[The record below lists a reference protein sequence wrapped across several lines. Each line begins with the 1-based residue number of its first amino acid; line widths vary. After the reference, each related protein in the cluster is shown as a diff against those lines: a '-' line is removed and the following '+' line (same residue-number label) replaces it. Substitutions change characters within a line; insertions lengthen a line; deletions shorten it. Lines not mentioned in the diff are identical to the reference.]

1 MSNEPSKLQELE
13 KKLLVQKTPAA
24 KKQDEQTTQEFSEG
38 YKTFISNYKTER
50 EIIHATVQEAK
61 KAGYKNLQETKQLEQ
76 GGKYYR
82 EDHNKNLALIT
93 YNGLETI
100 HAIASHA
107 DSPCLHLKPYP
118 LAENQKLAVLK
129 THYYGG
135 IKKYQWLNIP
145 LSLRGVAYTS
155 EGKKVSFALGDKPQ
169 DPVFTI
175 PDLLPH
181 LARDQLQKEAK
192 KLVEGEQLNAIIG
205 SNEVDDKKISEKA
218 KLAIAKHLHEEY
230 GLIEEDLV
238 SAELMLVPAGQARDV
253 GFDRSMISGYG
264 HDDRSSVYT
273 SLQALLSAKKTTQH
287 TQIVAIY
294 DKEEIGSY
302 GKTGAQNFFFT
313 SLIEDLIELSK
324 SKKRPSQVWRNTK
337 VLSADVTSAVDPN
350 FSDTHDTSNANYL
363 GRGVAMEK
371 FGGGGGKYSTSDA
384 DAEFTHAL
392 KTLFNNQ
399 EVAWQTGENGK
410 IDLGGGGTIAM
421 FLAKWGADVIDI
433 GIPVLAMHAPYELA
447 HKADLYSAYQAYKA
461 FLENQLPRL
470 DN

>member
-1 MSNEPSKLQELE
+1 MADNKSEMQALAE
-13 KKLLVQKTPAA
+13 KILVQKKPAA
-24 KKQDEQTTQEFSEG
+24 SKLDKKQTTTFAQG
-38 YKTFISNYKTER
+38 YKTFITENKTER
-50 EIIHATVQEAK
+50 EIISSVKHAAK
-61 KAGYKNLQETKQLEQ
+61 KAGYKDLKETEQLQT

-118 LAENQKLAVLK
+118 LAESQKLAVLK

-155 EGKKVSFALGDKPQ
+155 NGEQITFTLGDNPQ

-192 KLVEGEQLNAIIG
+192 KLVEGEQLNALIG
-205 SNEVDDKKISEKA
+205 SDEVDDDKISEKA
-218 KLAIAKHLHEEY
+218 KLAVAKHLHEEY

-238 SAELMLVPAGQARDV
+238 SAELMLVPAGPARDV

-273 SLQALLSAKKTTQH
+273 SLQALLDAKQASH
-287 TQIVAIY
+287 TQIVAVY

-302 GKTGAQNFFFT
+302 GKTGAQNLFFT
-313 SLIEDLIELSK
+313 SLIEDLIDLSG
-324 SKKRPSQVWRNTK
+324 SKKRPSQVWAATK
-337 VLSADVTSAVDPN
+337 VLSADVTSAIDPN
-350 FSDTHDTSNANYL
+350 FSDTHDSSNANYL

-371 FGGGGGKYSTSDA
+371 YGGGGGKYSTSDA
-384 DAEFTHAL
+384 DAEFIHAL
-392 KTLFNNQ
+392 KTLFNDQ
-399 EVAWQTGENGK
+399 EVPWQTGENGK

-421 FLAKWGADVIDI
+421 FLARWGADVIDI
-433 GIPVLAMHAPYELA
+433 GIPVLAMHAPFEIA
-447 HKADLYSAYQAYKA
+447 HKADLYSAYKAYKV
-461 FLENQLPRL
+461 FLEHELA
-470 DN
+470 